1 MRRIL
6 RTMIFVSAFGVLF
19 LLAGCQKDIFTRKGQ
34 VAEVSFGASSK
45 SSNPKTRAEYGG
57 FSDGMQQIFWEEGD
71 VIRIYSPTASRR
83 VGLESAMANLEP
95 GQDPDPSGLYFWADY
110 DVLPFDDDRTQAKIS
125 NISNDGQGDPYDP
138 SQVNYPVGNGLAWVF
153 GQESVK
159 HTFYGL
165 YPAPMDD
172 EGTNNDL
179 DGCNGVFNLK
189 IPSGRQG
196 FSEMGN
202 LSSYGYMTAVSEP
215 LQASMNE
222 RVLLDF
228 YPSFTA
234 FEISIR
240 SAAEAIALSEFK
252 LISENEGL
260 TGDYTVTYDAHG
272 DASYSCSGTNKVITV
287 NLSGH
292 SAPAASENKDLVF
305 SVLALPR
312 DYTSLTVQFTTTTG
326 VTRSLKLK
334 YDDDY
339 SDTSLAGKSIKFS
352 GLKRHRIYGLVLPN
366 GELLISVNTAP
377 WLAGGIHTFTTIE
390 DVTTFF
396 LSYKRYNE
404 QQYYN
409 GSASWFSPYVNYIA
423 IAPGR
428 STTDRVDPED
438 PTSELTNLPLYSPM
452 IELNTISVGVPLEL
466 RSDNPKVGFV
476 TAVGGIYSTTPSQT
490 LSIRA
495 SSSITDQ
502 VATSYFVV
510 PLDDSAIGEVANIS
524 LVRTDSNTPIA
535 FSHSDMPGTTDHTKV
550 PYIVLSVGDYNSKT
564 HDEVPSI

>member
-1 MRRIL
+1 MIL
-6 RTMIFVSAFGVLF
+6 VSAFGGLV
-19 LLAGCQKDIFTRKGQ
+19 LLAGCQKEIFTRNGQ
-34 VAEVSFGASSK
+34 VAEVPFGASSN
-45 SSNPKTRAEYGG
+45 SSNSKTRTEYGT
-57 FSDGMQQIFWEEGD
+57 FSNGKQEILWNDSDE
-71 VIRIYSPTASRR
+71 IRVYSPTAARR

-95 GQDPDPSGLYFWADY
+95 GQEPDPSSLYFWADY
-110 DVLPFDDDRTQAKIS
+110 GVIPFEDDKTQAKI
-125 NISNDGQGDPYDP
+125 NNLSNDGQGNPYDQ
-138 SQVNYPVGNGLAWVF
+138 SQVDYEVGNGLAWVY
-153 GQESVK
+153 GQDSVK
-159 HTFYGL
+159 HTFYAI
-165 YPAPMDD
+165 YPAPYSA
-172 EGTNNDL
+172 EGKNNTL
-179 DGCNGVFNLK
+179 NGCNGLFNLS
-189 IPSGRQG
+189 IPSGNQA

-202 LSSYGYMTAVSEP
+202 ISSYGYMTAVSEP
-215 LQASMNE
+215 LKASPNAK
-222 RVLLDF
+222 VLLDF
-228 YPSFTA
+228 YPSFSA

-252 LISENEGL
+252 LISANEGL
-260 TGDYTVTYDAHG
+260 TGAYSVSYDANG
-272 DASYSCSGTNKVITV
+272 NADYDCSGTGKEITV
-287 NLSGH
+287 NLTGR

-438 PTSELTNLPLYSPM
+438 STSELTNLPLYSPM